1 MALSPQQALHVIV
14 VCLAYS
20 QLIEACV
27 NDHGCPSPKSCC
39 NGICRFRCT
48 CVSSSDCDWDEKCCS
63 NNQCVDGFELC
74 PQPLPVYFITLG
86 ACSLAFI
93 TFLGLML
100 VCYWAR
106 CCPWYKRRIA
116 RRRRLPRDATL
127 ERSYFTTLSLS
138 NMPQELYFPDAP
150 PSRSSAIFTAFPG
163 KSFEIFKLYCTKN
176 VSTATLY
183 ADDLIKHL
191 TAQQAGTFSR

>member
-14 VCLAYS
+14 VCLAYF

-138 NMPQELYFPDAP
+138 NMPEELYFPDAP
-150 PSRSSAIFTAFPG
+150 PPLNLAPPPYSPPFPG
-163 KSFEIFKLYCTKN
+163 NPSKYSSYTVQRTCQPPPYTPM
-176 VSTATLY
+176 T
-183 ADDLIKHL
+183 
-191 TAQQAGTFSR
+191 